1 MVRLGRAQ
9 QQVVT
14 TLDRDDSGVE
24 LEAEPETRAAA
35 LNN

>member
-1 MVRLGRAQ
+1 MVRIGRAQ

-24 LEAEPETRAAA
+24 LEAKPETRAAG
-35 LNN
+35 LND